1 VEGALREPVV
11 SENDLKHNVSHNCLC
26 QPASAKRQQSYYSA
40 TSDMMLKT
48 PICLILHSYLF
59 DFALMASR
67 SPACSQPQTG
77 ILTVIINCKHNR
89 DALI

>member
-1 VEGALREPVV
+1 
-11 SENDLKHNVSHNCLC
+11 
-26 QPASAKRQQSYYSA
+26 
-40 TSDMMLKT
+40 MMLKT
-48 PICLILHSYLF
+48 PIYLILHSNLF

-89 DALI
+89 DALIQYL